1 MIQKWGSGYD
11 KIDLD
16 AAERH
21 GVLVAITA
29 GVNSGVIAEHT
40 VLLILATL
48 RRLPVADRAMKE
60 GHWISGTLRPDLRKL
75 EGKTVGILGFG
86 NIGRDV
92 ARMLQGFNARVLYNR
107 RRGPVEDAYG
117 AAFAD
122 FDRLIAESDILSIH
136 CPGGAANRGLIGREV
151 LARMKSGAVIVNTA
165 RGEVIDETALVD
177 ALRRGHI
184 GGAGLD
190 VFQPEPLPPGSELRG
205 FDNVVLT
212 PHIAGSVI
220 DHVAP
225 MAEHAFAN
233 MRRFL
238 NGDPIAPADLIVV
251 PKVPRAPVA

>member
-1 MIQKWGSGYD
+1 
-11 KIDLD
+11 
-16 AAERH
+16 
-21 GVLVAITA
+21 
-29 GVNSGVIAEHT
+29 
-40 VLLILATL
+40 
-48 RRLPVADRAMKE
+48 MKE
-60 GHWISGTLRPDLRKL
+60 GCWISGTLRPYLRKL

-107 RRGPVEDAYG
+107 RGGPVEDASG

-151 LARMKSGAVIVNTA
+151 LARMKPGAVIVNTA
-165 RGEVIDETALVD
+165 RGEIIDETALVD

-190 VFQPEPLPPGSELRG
+190 VFQPEPLPPGSELRR

-251 PKVPRAPVA
+251 PKVPRARVAG